1 MSDHS
6 RHSSTIQKPKLLDQ
20 VRAAILTQGGEIIFR
35 IQDITIIQY
44 FDKLIYKLWQ
54 LPYQEVLSLGL
65 ENRLVP
71 VKNVSHIRN
80 TNRARPP

>member
-1 MSDHS
+1 MPDLQKPPP
-6 RHSSTIQKPKLLDQ
+6 TNKPKLPDQ
-20 VRAAILTQGGEIIFR
+20 VRAAILIQGGEIIIR

-80 TNRARPP
+80 TNSLKPP